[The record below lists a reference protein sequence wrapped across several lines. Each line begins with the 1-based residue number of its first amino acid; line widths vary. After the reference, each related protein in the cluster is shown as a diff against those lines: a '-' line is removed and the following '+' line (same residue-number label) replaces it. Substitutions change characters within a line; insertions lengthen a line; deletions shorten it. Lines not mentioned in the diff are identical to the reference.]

1 MKQGKYPLNLEL
13 GKGNHD
19 QNILYEKKNFNLKT
33 KERKQTKCV
42 SFSPTHCQFT
52 KVWGTVN
59 TPNFSQLMSL
69 HTASVYH
76 GP

>member
-1 MKQGKYPLNLEL
+1 MKQGKCLLNLEL

-19 QNILYEKKNFNLKT
+19 QNILYEKKFQFKNK
-33 KERKQTKCV
+33 RKKADKCV

-69 HTASVYH
+69 HTVSVYH